1 MVGVEEVVEEVQVVQ
16 VVGLHELEGAQREE
30 AIQQVAR
37 LLNFEWPR
45 SEAMRVRGLASSSAE
60 LPCSLVLLVR
70 GEVAGTARLS
80 SLPAVPQGV
89 FLESVVVHPG
99 LRGLG
104 LGKLLMVLVEGW
116 CRAKLGATS
125 FHLTTHDQQLFYS
138 RCGYS
143 FSQPVCAFGGS
154 SKLNMSHMWG
164 GICTRAPP
172 PAPTPL
178 NLVPGS
184 GPAIKD
190 TSSQPDAPA
199 PPPPPGPPPPPPPG
213 PPPPAVPRPTA
224 NTVCEPAPALLAA
237 CRAAFA
243 TPDPVTTAA
252 LATAR
257 LATLDRLPAMDLAR
271 AKARNTEDSGG
282 KMFMMKAVT

>member
-1 MVGVEEVVEEVQVVQ
+1 MVGVEEEVR
-16 VVGLHELEGAQREE
+16 VVGVHELEGTQREA
-30 AIQQVAR
+30 AIRQAVQ

-45 SEAMRVRGLASSSAE
+45 SEALRMRGLASSSAS
-60 LPCSLVLLVR
+60 LPCSLVLLAR
-70 GEVAGTARLS
+70 GEVAGTARVS
-80 SLPAVPQGV
+80 SIPALPQGV

-116 CRAKLGATS
+116 CRDRLGATS

-164 GICTRAPP
+164 GICDRAPA

-178 NLVPGS
+178 TLVPS
-184 GPAIKD
+184 CSPAKVI
-190 TSSQPDAPA
+190 SSQAPAMA

-213 PPPPAVPRPTA
+213 PPPPAAPRPTA
-224 NTVCEPAPALLAA
+224 NTVCEPDPALLAA
-237 CRAAFA
+237 CQAALA
-243 TPDPVTTAA
+243 TPDPATTAT

-257 LATLDRLPAMDLAR
+257 LATLDRLPAIDMGK
-271 AKARNTEDSGG
+271 AKARNTEDAGG
-282 KMFMMKAVT
+282 KMFMMKAVP